1 MIELVE
7 TFNREGI
14 HLKSIDDAID
24 TSTATGTFFFH
35 VIGAFSELER
45 SLIRERTGVGLRAA
59 RARGKVGG
67 RPETIAKSKKEM
79 AVELYMKNECTVEEI
94 AEVVGISRST
104 VYRAVE
110 AKKNVSV
117 QTTQPI

>member
-1 MIELVE
+1 Y
-7 TFNREGI
+7 
-14 HLKSIDDAID
+14 LKSIDDSID

-79 AVELYMKNECTVEEI
+79 AVELYMKNEYTVEKI

-117 QTTQPI
+117 QTTQSI